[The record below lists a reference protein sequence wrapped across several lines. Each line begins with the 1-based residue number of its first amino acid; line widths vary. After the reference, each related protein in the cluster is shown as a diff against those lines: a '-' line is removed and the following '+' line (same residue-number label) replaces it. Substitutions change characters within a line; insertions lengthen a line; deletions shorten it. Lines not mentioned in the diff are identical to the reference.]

1 MGGGSARPTTTGILL
16 PPIPTIDA
24 ARTADTVSAGI
35 PPELF
40 TPLQEFFACAIIGFP
55 IATTI
60 YGITVLQTYLYFR
73 RYPKDSA
80 ALKSL
85 VSALWAL
92 DTLTIALISHAI
104 YNLFVLNLGHLADDV
119 KLPWSVVLE
128 VAITDVIIVAV
139 QCYFA
144 HQLYKPSC
152 GNKILTGSIVLL
164 TIPTIFIGIFTLV
177 ETFRNTSA
185 GLRLL
190 PASSPLVLTLG
201 GVQAALALLCDMLIT
216 GGLCVHFRGA
226 RVACGRAR
234 TNALVDK
241 LMVARVLG
249 GILSHARRDG
259 HVYIIFS
266 MMVGK
271 LYVNSLLASLNVP
284 ATTMATTLR
293 FRDAPSAN
301 SESSGNAS
309 FVLGW
314 EDAQRSRLTAPR
326 ILVPRSSTGTLASG
340 GEVKTREHVEDAA

>member
-1 MGGGSARPTTTGILL
+1 MGGGSARPTTTVP

-241 LMVARVLG
+241 LMVYAIQRGALTTVIQGVSLVT
-249 GILSHARRDG
+249 LSRAA
-259 HVYIIFS
+259 
-266 MMVGK
+266 
-271 LYVNSLLASLNVP
+271 LADATVA